1 MVNILGKRMTAVG
14 TGENKKKRIL
24 IKVIVAV
31 ISFALLCLIF
41 YMILA
46 GSKGKDVTVYFVRHG
61 QTDTNVSMILVG
73 CETDAHLTEEGRRQ
87 CEETGEKLSEVK
99 FDRAYAS
106 LLSRTQDTANIVL
119 SKNHNTTP
127 EVSVNPLLNDTNWGD
142 AAGLTIDEASAKYP
156 GFSEDNYLGTIDDV
170 NFVSPIHATTKATK
184 VADYTKALSEI
195 VNDAKDGDNIL
206 VAGHSTFVWLLQKYF
221 PESFNSESSLKNA
234 SVTVLKYHDGKWE
247 LK

>member
-1 MVNILGKRMTAVG
+1 MEIIIKDENGTLFGSTKIIGIGKRQP
-14 TGENKKKRIL
+14 NL
-24 IKVIVAV
+24 I
-31 ISFALLCLIF
+31 
-41 YMILA
+41 Y
-46 GSKGKDVTVYFVRHG
+46 
-61 QTDTNVSMILVG
+61 
-73 CETDAHLTEEGRRQ
+73 
-87 CEETGEKLSEVK
+87 GEKAKELREK
-99 FDRAYAS
+99 
-106 LLSRTQDTANIVL
+106 
-119 SKNHNTTP
+119 
-127 EVSVNPLLNDTNWGD
+127 
-142 AAGLTIDEASAKYP
+142 AGLTIDEASAKYP